1 MLPLFFYLALF
12 LYLIATGGLIVY
24 IVRQHRW
31 IFVTS
36 FWFLFAGFA
45 FHTVFLVLRSVALG
59 AIPVLDLKSAFSFFS
74 WCVVFIYL
82 LFHKRFGLMVLGAFA
97 APLASLLMIISSAMT
112 WPTVPVSPLF
122 KSSWLAIHVIT
133 IFLGDALFAMAFLA
147 AAMYLIQ
154 ERQIKRKNLGFMYKR
169 LPSLAT
175 LDSINYHSL
184 IYGFPLL
191 TIGMI
196 TGSIYAQLGLGT
208 YWQWDPKEV
217 WSLITWLFYAAL
229 LHERLAVGWRGRRA
243 AIMSIICFGL
253 LLFTF
258 IGAGLWMGGYHS
270 FGSLGGRQA
279 L

>member
-1 MLPLFFYLALF
+1 MSSLFFYLALF

-24 IVRQHRW
+24 VVKQQKW

-36 FWFLFAGFA
+36 FWFLFAGFI
-45 FHTVFLVLRSVALG
+45 FHTVFLALRTMALG
-59 AIPVLDLKSAFSFFS
+59 TIPVLDLKSAFSFFS
-74 WCVVFIYL
+74 WCVVLIYL

-97 APLASLLMIISSAMT
+97 APVASLLMIISSAMT

-133 IFLGDALFAMAFLA
+133 IFLGDALFAITFLSA
-147 AAMYLIQ
+147 VMYLIQ
-154 ERQIKRKNLGFMYKR
+154 ERQIKRKNLGSIYKR

-191 TIGMI
+191 TIGMM

-217 WSLITWLFYAAL
+217 WSLITWMFYAAL

-243 AIMSIICFGL
+243 AIMSIICFGV

-270 FGSLGGRQA
+270 FGSLGSRQA